1 MKKISIYILAAFMV
15 AACGGSKEPQAE
27 LEELKT
33 QKRDIEKRIKELETL
48 IGAADTSAQEAVE
61 VAVIVPGKVPFTVTD
76 NFQGVVE
83 SEENVNLSS
92 ETGGKILKIHV
103 KEGDMVSKGQA
114 LAVLDGDLI
123 AKNIEE
129 VENALELAETSY
141 QRQKNLWDQKIGSE
155 IQFLQAKNQKEN
167 LEKRLN
173 TLRTQLGKQTLK
185 APVAGM
191 VDKLFLKEGEVAGP
205 GVPVCRVVNNDRIK
219 ITADISEKFVG
230 RFKKGEKVGI
240 LLTALNE
247 NLEGRIRSVG
257 QVIDPNNRT
266 FSLIVDPVMPKNKD
280 ILKANML
287 TSISIASYTK
297 PDAVVLPTSIIQF
310 DPQGNFVFA
319 VEDNLVKKVMVETGS
334 SSNGLTEITGG
345 LSGSEKI
352 IAEGIKSIEVGGK
365 VIIRA
370 QRNNTDTLSANP

>member
-1 MKKISIYILAAFMV
+1 MKKISIYILAAFMA
-15 AACGGSKEPQAE
+15 AACGGSKDPRAE

-33 QKRDIEKRIKELETL
+33 QKRDIEKRIAELE
-48 IGAADTSAQEAVE
+48 IQVGATDTSVQEAVE
-61 VAVIVPGKVPFTVTD
+61 VAVIVPGKIPFTVTD

-92 ETGGKILKIHV
+92 ETGGKILKINI

-205 GVPVCRVVNNDRIK
+205 GVPVCRVVNNR
-219 ITADISEKFVG
+219 
-230 RFKKGEKVGI
+230 
-240 LLTALNE
+240 
-247 NLEGRIRSVG
+247 
-257 QVIDPNNRT
+257 PH
-266 FSLIVDPVMPKNKD
+266 
-280 ILKANML
+280 
-287 TSISIASYTK
+287 
-297 PDAVVLPTSIIQF
+297 
-310 DPQGNFVFA
+310 
-319 VEDNLVKKVMVETGS
+319 
-334 SSNGLTEITGG
+334 
-345 LSGSEKI
+345 
-352 IAEGIKSIEVGGK
+352 
-365 VIIRA
+365 
-370 QRNNTDTLSANP
+370 

>member
-1 MKKISIYILAAFMV
+1 MKKLSIYILAALVV
-15 AACGGSKEPQAE
+15 AACGSKDPRAE

-33 QKRDIEKRIKELETL
+33 QKRDIEKRIAELE
-48 IGAADTSAQEAVE
+48 IQVGATDTTVQEAVE
-61 VAVIVPGKVPFTVTD
+61 VAVIVPGKIPFTVTD

-92 ETGGKILKIHV
+92 ESGGKILKIQV

-129 VENALELAETSY
+129 VAETSY

-191 VDKLFLKEGEVAGP
+191 VDKLFLIEGEVAGP
-205 GVPVCRVVNNDRIK
+205 GIPVCRVVINDRIK
-219 ITADISEKFVG
+219 ITADISE
-230 RFKKGEKVGI
+230 
-240 LLTALNE
+240 
-247 NLEGRIRSVG
+247 
-257 QVIDPNNRT
+257 
-266 FSLIVDPVMPKNKD
+266 
-280 ILKANML
+280 
-287 TSISIASYTK
+287 
-297 PDAVVLPTSIIQF
+297 
-310 DPQGNFVFA
+310 
-319 VEDNLVKKVMVETGS
+319 
-334 SSNGLTEITGG
+334 
-345 LSGSEKI
+345 
-352 IAEGIKSIEVGGK
+352 
-365 VIIRA
+365 
-370 QRNNTDTLSANP
+370 

>member
-1 MKKISIYILAAFMV
+1 MKKISIYILAAFMA
-15 AACGGSKEPQAE
+15 AACGGSKDPRAE

-33 QKRDIEKRIKELETL
+33 QKRDIEKRIAELEIL
-48 IGAADTSAQEAVE
+48 VGATDTSVQEAVE
-61 VAVIVPGKVPFTVTD
+61 VAVIVPGKIPFTVTD

-92 ETGGKILKIHV
+92 ETGGKILKINI

-247 NLEGRIRSVG
+247 NLEGKIRSIG

-297 PDAVVLPTSIIQF
+297 PDAIVLPTNIIQF

-319 VEDNLVKKVMVETGS
+319 VENNVVKKVMVETGG
-334 SSNGLTEITGG
+334 SSNGLTEVTGG

-365 VIIRA
+365 VIIRE
-370 QRNNTDTLSANP
+370 QRNNTDTLSAKP

>member
-1 MKKISIYILAAFMV
+1 MKKLSIYILAV
-15 AACGGSKEPQAE
+15 SLLAACGPKNEDPKAR
-27 LEELKT
+27 LEELRNE
-33 QKRDIEKRIKELETL
+33 KRDLEKEIKELEKE
-48 IGAADTSAQEAVE
+48 IAANDTTVQEIVE
-61 VAVIVPGKVPFTVTD
+61 VGVIVPGKVPFTVTD

-92 ETGGKILKIHV
+92 ETGGKILKMNV

-114 LAVLDGDLI
+114 LAILDGELI

-129 VENALELAETSY
+129 VENALELAETAY

-155 IQFLQAKNQKEN
+155 IQYLQAKNQKEN

-191 VDKLFLKEGEVAGP
+191 VDKLFMKEGEVAGP
-205 GVPVCRVVNNDRIK
+205 GVPVCRVVNNERIK
-219 ITADISEKFVG
+219 ITADISERFVG

-247 NLEGRIRSVG
+247 QLEGKIRSIG

-266 FSLIVDPVMPKNKD
+266 FGLIVDPVMPKNRD

-297 PDAVVLPTSIIQF
+297 PDAVVLPTNMIQF

-319 VEDNLVKKVMVETGS
+319 VENDVVKKVMIQTGS

-365 VIIRA
+365 VLVRS
-370 QRNNTDTLSANP
+370 QRNSADTLR

>member
-1 MKKISIYILAAFMV
+1 MKKLSIYILAALVV
-15 AACGGSKEPQAE
+15 AACGSKDPRAE

-33 QKRDIEKRIKELETL
+33 QKRDIEKRIAELE
-48 IGAADTSAQEAVE
+48 IQVGATDTTVQEAVE
-61 VAVIVPGKVPFTVTD
+61 VAVIVPGKIPFTVTD

-92 ETGGKILKIHV
+92 ESGGKILKIQV

-185 APVAGM
+185 APVTGM

-230 RFKKGEKVGI
+230 RFKKGEKVNI

-247 NLEGRIRSVG
+247 NLEGKIRSVG

-266 FSLIVDPVMPKNKD
+266 FSLIVDPIMPKNRD

-319 VEDNLVKKVMVETGS
+319 VENNVVKKVMVETGG
-334 SSNGLTEITGG
+334 SSNGLTEVTGG

-365 VIIRA
+365 VIIRE
-370 QRNNTDTLSANP
+370 QRNNTDTLSAKP

>member
-1 MKKISIYILAAFMV
+1 MKKLSIYILAAFVV
-15 AACGGSKEPQAE
+15 AACGSKDPRAE

-33 QKRDIEKRIKELETL
+33 QKHDIEKRIKELEIQ
-48 IGAADTSAQEAVE
+48 IGASDTSVQEAVE
-61 VAVIVPGKVPFTVTD
+61 VAVIVPGKIPFTVTD

-92 ETGGKILKIHV
+92 ETGGKILKIQV

-205 GVPVCRVVNNDRIK
+205 GIPVCRVVNNDRIK

-230 RFKKGEKVGI
+230 RFKKGEKVNI

-247 NLEGRIRSVG
+247 NLEGKIRSVG

-266 FSLIVDPVMPKNKD
+266 FSLIVDPVMPKNRD

-297 PDAVVLPTSIIQF
+297 PDAVVLPTNIIQF

-319 VEDNLVKKVMVETGS
+319 AENNVVKKVMVETGS
-334 SSNGLTEITGG
+334 SSNGLTEVTGG

-365 VIIRA
+365 VVIRS
-370 QRNNTDTLSANP
+370 QRNNSDTLSAKP

>member
-1 MKKISIYILAAFMV
+1 MKKLSIYILAALVV
-15 AACGGSKEPQAE
+15 AACGSKDPRAE

-33 QKRDIEKRIKELETL
+33 QKRDIEKRIAELE
-48 IGAADTSAQEAVE
+48 IQVGATDTTVQEAVE
-61 VAVIVPGKVPFTVTD
+61 VAVIVPGKIPFTVTD

-92 ETGGKILKIHV
+92 ESGGKILKIQV

-266 FSLIVDPVMPKNKD
+266 FSLIVDPIMPKNRD

-319 VEDNLVKKVMVETGS
+319 AENNTVKKIMVETGS
-334 SSNGLTEITGG
+334 SSNGLTEVTGG

-365 VIIRA
+365 VIIRE
-370 QRNNTDTLSANP
+370 QRNNTDTLSAKP